1 LVGAWKQ
8 MHAGLGEI
16 FTQGK
21 RDGWT
26 LKKNPSL
33 GLFIATEL
41 HLIYIDFGFQPEHFG
56 SWN

>member
-1 LVGAWKQ
+1 
-8 MHAGLGEI
+8 MHVGLGEI

-21 RDGWT
+21 RDSWT
-26 LKKNPSL
+26 LKKIPSL

-41 HLIYIDFGFQPEHFG
+41 HFIYIDFGFQPERFG

>member
-1 LVGAWKQ
+1 

-21 RDGWT
+21 RGGWT
-26 LKKNPSL
+26 LKKNPSP
-33 GLFIATEL
+33 GLFIATKL
-41 HLIYIDFGFQPEHFG
+41 HFIYIDFGFQPEYFG

>member
-1 LVGAWKQ
+1 

-16 FTQGK
+16 LHKVSVAAG
-21 RDGWT
+21 
-26 LKKNPSL
+26 LSKKNPSL

-41 HLIYIDFGFQPEHFG
+41 HFIYIDFGFQPERFG